1 METKKGSLAWDNLK
15 CELHPWLQEAI
26 KSLGFSMMTPVQA
39 STIPLLSGSKDVI
52 VESVTGSGK
61 TLAFTIPILQKLSKF
76 LYEDKEKLRKG
87 HFFGVILSPTRELAN
102 QIQLVF
108 ETLLQYLPL
117 EMAPIKTQ
125 LLIGSLGTVRD
136 DLQTF
141 LNTNPQILIATP
153 GRFLDFMSSTNVK
166 TNSVEIVILDE
177 ADKLLDVSFNKDV
190 LNILHKLPRQRRTGL
205 FSATLSS
212 AGDSVFKTG
221 MTNPVKITVKGS
233 STANSA
239 PKSLNLH
246 YMLIDSEK
254 KITSMLKLLD
264 DYKYKKCIVYFP
276 TCTSV
281 KYFYLLFKNIL
292 PDDFSAKFHS
302 LHGQLT
308 SKSRLKTL
316 TNFSTAET
324 SEYKQVLMTTDVA
337 ARGIDIPDVDLVIQI
352 DPPTDPD
359 VFLHRCGRT
368 GRANKVGRAITF
380 LNDNPESHEIE
391 FIDFMSVKNITIT
404 ELDPIYNDKH
414 NEFQKNVDKFVLTDR
429 GVHELGIKSYV
440 GFVKYYTKH
449 LASSIFRI
457 SLLDYI
463 GIAKMYGLLRLPKMP
478 ESKYILNE
486 VMPDDGWLR
495 EPIDLDKFA
504 YADPQKEKVRLENM
518 ESLKLQKIQ
527 DAKKRKELK
536 VKNEA
541 WSKKVEKKESKQ
553 ERREK
558 MKRKR
563 EEIEKQIMEESS
575 SDEETAQDWKDVIRE
590 NKKLKNSGQ
599 MQGSFDDL

>member
-1 METKKGSLAWDNLK
+1 METKKGSLAWENLK

-26 KSLGFSMMTPVQA
+26 KSLGFPLMTPVQA

-61 TLAFTIPILQKLSKF
+61 TLAFTIPVLQKLSKF
-76 LYEDKEKLRKG
+76 LYDDKEKLKKG
-87 HFFGVILSPTRELAN
+87 HFFGIILSPTRELAN

-108 ETLLQYLPL
+108 DSLLQYLPL
-117 EMAPIKTQ
+117 ENVPIKTQ
-125 LLIGSLGTVRD
+125 LLIGSLGTVRE

-153 GRFLDFMSSTNVK
+153 GRFLDFISSSHVK
-166 TNSVEIVILDE
+166 TNSLEIVILDE
-177 ADKLLDVSFNKDV
+177 ADKLLDISFNKDV

-212 AGDSVFKTG
+212 AGDNVFKTG
-221 MTNPVKITVKGS
+221 MTNPVKISVKGS
-233 STANSA
+233 SSTNLA

-246 YMLIDSEK
+246 YMLIEPK
-254 KITSMLKLLD
+254 QKITSMLKLLND
-264 DYKYKKCIVYFP
+264 FKFKKCIVYFP

-281 KYFYLLFKNIL
+281 KYFYLLFKNVL
-292 PDDFSAKFHS
+292 SDDFSAKFHS

-316 TNFSTAET
+316 TNFSNAET
-324 SEYKQVLMTTDVA
+324 FEYKQVLMTTDVA

-380 LNDNPESHEIE
+380 LDSNPASHEIE
-391 FIDFMSVKNITIT
+391 FIDFMSVKNITIS
-404 ELDPIYNDKH
+404 ELDPVYDNKH
-414 NEFQKNVDKFVLTDR
+414 EEFQNSVEKFVLTDR
-429 GVHELGIKSYV
+429 GIHELAIKSYV

-478 ESKYILNE
+478 ETKYISNE
-486 VMPDDGWLR
+486 LMPEDGWLR

-504 YADPQKEKVRLENM
+504 YADPQKEKVRLETM
-518 ESLKLQKIQ
+518 ESLKLQKVQ
-527 DAKKRKELK
+527 DSKKRKELK
-536 VKNEA
+536 IKNES

-558 MKRKR
+558 MKKKR

-575 SDEETAQDWKDVIRE
+575 SDEDAVQDWKDIVRE
-590 NKKLKNSGQ
+590 NKKQKTSGQ